1 MKHSAAI
8 RTIGTTLAL
17 IACASMAIAGGGMS
31 LDESARTPTAAA
43 PKHTSPPASASH
55 SPASSEAAPGYPG
68 SAPHVSSTATR
79 TAAKPATRVEIAPAA
94 PRPSMPP
101 TDSHR
106 ADKREHGRTAP
117 CTSLNRHRPPSSRSR
132 DLLRNTPATPGMGL
146 LLRMGTGAGRE
157 LSLLLDG
164 ITCAPS
170 ALRSGRAPPRAGP
183 HSTLARDP
191 IACAADLRSATVTPP
206 STPAGVTPPPH
217 HTSGF
222 RSANHSRGW
231 SSARVTCA
239 TAPRTGFQLTL
250 SPERIH
256 CSHAERFEGATA

>member
-1 MKHSAAI
+1 MKYSAAI

-31 LDESARTPTAAA
+31 LDESARAHTAA
-43 PKHTSPPASASH
+43 PRHTSPPASVSH
-55 SPASSEAAPGYPG
+55 SPASSEEAPGYPG

-79 TAAKPATRVEIAPAA
+79 TVAKPATHVEIAPAA

-101 TDSHR
+101 PDNHG
-106 ADKREHGRTAP
+106 ADKREHGRTP
-117 CTSLNRHRPPSSRSR
+117 PGTSLNQHRPTSSRSR
-132 DLLRNTPATPGMGL
+132 DLLRKTPATPGMGL

-157 LSLLLDG
+157 LSLLPDG
-164 ITCAPS
+164 ITCSPS
-170 ALRSGRAPPRAGP
+170 ALRSGRAPPRASP
-183 HSTLARDP
+183 HPIFARDR

-206 STPAGVTPPPH
+206 STPAGVTLPTH

-222 RSANHSRGW
+222 RSDGRPHGW
-231 SSARVTCA
+231 TIARA
-239 TAPRTGFQLTL
+239 LPAPASRTGYRPTL
-250 SPERIH
+250 FPERIH